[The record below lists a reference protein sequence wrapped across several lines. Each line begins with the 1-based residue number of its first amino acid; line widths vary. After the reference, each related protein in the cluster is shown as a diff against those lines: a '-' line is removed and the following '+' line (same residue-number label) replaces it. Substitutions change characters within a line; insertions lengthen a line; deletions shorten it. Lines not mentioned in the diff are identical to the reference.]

1 LNKLKVFEGFAGIGA
16 VSKAMERLNI
26 PHELVGFSEI
36 DKYAIKSFGLIH
48 NIDESLNHGDVCTI
62 DETKLPDF
70 DLYTFGSPCQDFSVA
85 GKQKGSTWTCED
97 CLDEND
103 NPTEWNPLD
112 IHWTQRD
119 SCPKCNSKE
128 INKTRSSLVV
138 EALRIIRHKKP
149 KYLLMENVKG
159 LVGQQFKPSFDKIIA
174 ELQEYGYN
182 TYWDVLNAKDYGI
195 PQNRERVIVIS
206 IRKDIDNNSF
216 KFPTGFDNG
225 IRLRDLLEYEV
236 DEKYYISQDK
246 TEKLLKQ
253 LKDKNVSDGTMLD
266 LSQSKREGI
275 PRVYND
281 VSCTLTSRDYKEPR
295 NIVEIRPCLTPDRI
309 EKRQNGR
316 RFKENDEP
324 SFTLNTQDK
333 HGILMI
339 GMLDIKG
346 NEQIRRVYDPEGL
359 SPTLNTMAGGNRQ
372 PKIIESNELVQVGML
387 EGKGFETRRRVYSP
401 EGLSPTLHGIGNGGN
416 TEPKI
421 LETKKLGNVNPS
433 GNGMNGNVYDSNGL
447 CPTLTTNKGEGI
459 KIGIDSSNSLQFV
472 GGIDTTDKWIENDK
486 DLSRNYKEGYRVYD
500 SEGIACCQ
508 KSNGGGL
515 GSNTGLYLETNK
527 VMTYNTQ
534 DENGKEPPQQDRVY
548 NVDGVMT
555 TISAQLNGRF
565 NILEKPTYRIRKLTP
580 LECFRLMGFD
590 DEDYYILK
598 ENGISNSQIYKMAGN
613 SIVVNVLEEIFK
625 VLFQNT

>member
-1 LNKLKVFEGFAGIGA
+1 MNKLKVFEGFAGIGA